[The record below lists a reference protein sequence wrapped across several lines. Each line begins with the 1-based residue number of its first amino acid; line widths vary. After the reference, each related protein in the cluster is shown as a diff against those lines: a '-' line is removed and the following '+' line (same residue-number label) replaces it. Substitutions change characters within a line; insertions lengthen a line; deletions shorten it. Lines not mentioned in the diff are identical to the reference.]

1 MFVGKRNMRNFL
13 LLLSLAL
20 AARSAVAGPMVKEE
34 EEEENVLLGWEPFH
48 EKDYMGQG
56 IPLVH
61 CRSK

>member
-1 MFVGKRNMRNFL
+1 MGKRNMRKFL
-13 LLLSLAL
+13 LYLLLAL
-20 AARSAVAGPMVKEE
+20 AVCSAVAGPMVKEE
-34 EEEENVLLGWEPFH
+34 EEEEDNVLLGWEPFH